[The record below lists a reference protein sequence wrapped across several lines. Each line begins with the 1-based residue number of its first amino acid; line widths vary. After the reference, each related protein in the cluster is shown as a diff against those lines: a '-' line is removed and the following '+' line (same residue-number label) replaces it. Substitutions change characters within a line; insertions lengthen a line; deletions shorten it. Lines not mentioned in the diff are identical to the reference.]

1 MSDRGAGGQSA
12 ALTPCYPS
20 AAVGALD
27 IAVVI
32 VAVGVAASLG
42 LLAWTLGVSAV
53 IAVRHERTRVAEMR
67 HRLAATERRLHEVG
81 AASRDVLGRLKLSR
95 RRERA

>member
-1 MSDRGAGGQSA
+1 
-12 ALTPCYPS
+12 
-20 AAVGALD
+20 VGALD
-27 IAVVI
+27 IAAVI

-53 IAVRHERTRVAEMR
+53 TAVRHERARVAETR
-67 HRLAATERRLHEVG
+67 HRVAATERRLHEIG
-81 AASRDVLGRLKLSR
+81 AASRDVLRRLKLPR